1 MISFFKV
8 KPKYTKTAA
17 LLYCVFLFGATV
29 PALGALKAKYRVS
42 TNSSLWANETNT
54 PIASAATGTST
65 IVIDTSTKYQVINAF
80 GGCFCEQGAKALK
93 AVDTTLAKSVM
104 KELFDTVNGCKFNV
118 CRMPIGANDFTIQT
132 ATLNRWYS
140 LDETANDTAITNI
153 SIARDK
159 IYLIPY
165 IKSAMAFRPNLKI
178 WASPWSP
185 PKWMKVND
193 DVPAAEFIQTPK
205 MLGAYALYLSKAVKL
220 IQAEGVNVYG
230 LSVQNEP
237 YTVQSY
243 PNCTWSPTEIRD
255 FIKLYVGPR
264 FTSDQVQCDIWSP
277 TMNNG
282 TFANFNTWLSD
293 AGSAQYIKTVCFQYE
308 GQNALAAV
316 HAAYPNLTLYETETN
331 CGSHENNWAYAESPT
346 FQQMQFYFANGANGY
361 MQWNMVLDQ
370 SGSSAW
376 GWAQCSMITVDT
388 TKKTV
393 TYNPQHYCA
402 KHFSFYVKPGA
413 KRIKTSGTFTNQVGF
428 KNPDG
433 SVVVVANNTGTSALQ
448 LAVSVGSSV
457 VNVSMPAHSFDTYV
471 FYDSTTTVVGPSKP
485 APSVQ
490 SQELVK
496 INQTSNFITLIAQ
509 GNEFSAKIV
518 GIDGRLA
525 ASISTKTGK
534 ALTIPADGMSPG
546 VYFIKALVD
555 GKSFTAALPIP
566 GLCHYEKRL

>member
-1 MISFFKV
+1 
-8 KPKYTKTAA
+8 
-17 LLYCVFLFGATV
+17 LFGAAI
-29 PALGALKAKYRVS
+29 PAHSALKAKYRVS
-42 TNSSLWANETNT
+42 TNSGLWASETNA
-54 PIASAATGTST
+54 PITSASTGTST
-65 IVIDTSTKYQVINAF
+65 IIIDTSTKYQVINAF
-80 GGCFCEQGAKALK
+80 GGCFCEQGAKTLK
-93 AVDTTLAKSVM
+93 AVDTILAKSVM
-104 KELFDTVNGCKFNV
+104 KELFDTTSGCKFNV

-132 ATLNRWYS
+132 STLNRWYS
-140 LDETANDTAITNI
+140 LDETSNDTAMTNI

-165 IKSAMAFRPNLKI
+165 IKSAMVFRPNLKI

-193 DVPAAEFIQTPK
+193 DVPAANFIQTPK

-255 FIKLYVGPR
+255 FIKLYIGPR
-264 FTSDQVQCDIWSP
+264 FTADQVQCDIWSP

-308 GQNALAAV
+308 GQNAIAAV
-316 HAAYPNLTLYETETN
+316 HAAYPALTLYETETS
-331 CGSHENNWAYAESPT
+331 CGSHENNWAYAENPT

-388 TKKTV
+388 SKKTV

-433 SVVVVANNTGTSALQ
+433 SVVVVANNTATSAQQ
-448 LAVSVGSSV
+448 LAVSLGSSV

-471 FYDSTTTVVGPSKP
+471 FYDSLTSVAAQPFKRCSPIQTSLLKIAKSGNAISIVPRGTAFDLRVVG
-485 APSVQ
+485 V
-490 SQELVK
+490 
-496 INQTSNFITLIAQ
+496 
-509 GNEFSAKIV
+509 
-518 GIDGRLA
+518 DGRVKSSL
-525 ASISTKTGK
+525 SSKTAD
-534 ALTIPADGMSPG
+534 ALYLRSGEMAPG
-546 VYFIKALVD
+546 IYFIKGMVD
-555 GKSFTAALPIP
+555 GKNCTAALLIQ
-566 GLCHYEKRL
+566 E

>member
-1 MISFFKV
+1 MISFLKI
-8 KPKYTKTAA
+8 KSKDKRNAA
-17 LLYCVFLFGATV
+17 LLCCGFLLWTTISSYASM
-29 PALGALKAKYRVS
+29 KAKYRVTTDAS
-42 TNSSLWANETNT
+42 RWAIEANA
-54 PIASAATGTST
+54 PITSAATGTST

-93 AVDTTLAKSVM
+93 AVDTTMAKSVM
-104 KELFDTVNGCKFNV
+104 KELFDTVSGCKFNI

-132 ATLNRWYS
+132 VTLNRWYS
-140 LDETANDTAITNI
+140 LDETANDTAMTNI

-165 IKSAMAFRPNLKI
+165 IKSAMVFRPNLKI

-185 PKWMKVND
+185 PKWMKVNN

-205 MLGAYALYLSKAVKL
+205 MLSAYALYLSKAVKL
-220 IQAEGVNVYG
+220 IQAEGVNLYG

-264 FTSDQVQCDIWSP
+264 FTADQVQCDIWSP

-282 TFANFNTWLSD
+282 AFANFNTWLSD

-308 GQNALAAV
+308 GQNAVAAV
-316 HAAYPNLTLYETETN
+316 HAAYPALTLYETETS
-331 CGSHENNWAYAESPT
+331 CGSHENNWAYAENPT

-433 SVVVVANNTGTSALQ
+433 SVVVVANNTATSAQQ
-448 LAVSVGSSV
+448 LAVSLGSSV

-471 FYDSTTTVVGPSKP
+471 FYDSLT
-485 APSVQ
+485 SVAAQ
-490 SQELVK
+490 PFKRCSP
-496 INQTSNFITLIAQ
+496 IQTSLLKVTKSGNAIT
-509 GNEFSAKIV
+509 IV
-518 GIDGRLA
+518 PKGTTFDLRVVDLDGRIM
-525 ASISTKTGK
+525 ASRSSRTAN
-534 ALTIPADGMSPG
+534 ALHLRPREMAPG
-546 VYFIKALVD
+546 IYFIKGLVD
-555 GKSFTAALPIP
+555 GKNYTAALPIQD
-566 GLCHYEKRL
+566 